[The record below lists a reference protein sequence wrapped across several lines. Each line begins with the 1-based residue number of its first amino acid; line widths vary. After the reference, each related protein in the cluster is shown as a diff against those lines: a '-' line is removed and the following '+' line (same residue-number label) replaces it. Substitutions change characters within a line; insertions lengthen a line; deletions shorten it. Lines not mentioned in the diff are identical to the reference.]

1 MRRRLTVT
9 LLAALTLLAPTV
21 TPVSAQPAPPSC
33 PPFDDVT
40 DPIAVGVGQSFT
52 FGLQSNPTTGY
63 RWELE
68 LSNLSGMFSVVGP
81 TYVPSP
87 PPQPGG
93 PPLVGS
99 GGQECWTFQ
108 ANRSGTITLMLNY
121 RRPFEPATTP
131 PVRTKQ
137 ITVIV
142 GPASAPIQVPR
153 VSVGVT
159 DESPG

>member
-1 MRRRLTVT
+1 MLLRLFAV
-9 LLAALTLLAPTV
+9 LLATLALFGATVAPAT
-21 TPVSAQPAPPSC
+21 AQPAPPSC
-33 PPFDDVT
+33 PSFDNVT
-40 DPIAVGVGQSFT
+40 DPITVGVGQSFT

-63 RWELE
+63 RWDLE

-81 TYVPSP
+81 TYVPSSP
-87 PPQPGG
+87 SQPGG

-108 ANRSGTITLMLNY
+108 ANRSGTITLTLNY

-131 PVRTKQ
+131 PVRTKE

-142 GPASAPIQVPR
+142 GPGSVPVQIPR
-153 VSVGVT
+153 AALP
-159 DESPG
+159 DDLPG